1 MLIKFVMILLVLFT
15 IELVGPVQSWV
26 IEPFT
31 AAVAKMSA
39 IVLQFFDGTVQAQG
53 IVLRSIETGAAVSI
67 QPGCN
72 GVEAMIVVMAAIV
85 ATPASWKQKLIGLT
99 VGFLA
104 IQILN
109 VVRIISLFYLLQW
122 NPVWFEWA
130 HLYLW
135 QALIILDGL
144 IIYLLWVRMLP
155 APVAENQSLLAGEGH
170 RDAASLD

>member
-1 MLIKFVMILLVLFT
+1 MPLIKFVIILLALFT
-15 IELVGPVQSWV
+15 IELMVPVQTWV

-31 AAVAKMSA
+31 AAVAKVSA
-39 IVLQFFDGTVQAQG
+39 IVLQAFDSTVQAQG
-53 IVLRSIETGAAVSI
+53 VVLRNIETGAAVSI

-85 ATPASWKQKLIGLT
+85 TTPASWKHRLIGLA

-104 IQILN
+104 IQALN

-122 NPVWFEWA
+122 DPVWFEWA

-135 QALIILDGL
+135 QALIMLDGL
-144 IIYLLWVRMLP
+144 IVYLLWVRMLP
-155 APVAENQSLLAGEGH
+155 TPTTGNPPLPAEG
-170 RDAASLD
+170 ASS